1 MLLLYK
7 AGQWTKKSSYKEVV
21 AATFGDAVVPVLVAM
36 QFSFP
41 FMAMMS
47 YQIIIS
53 DNLSTIVKSIG
64 TILAIVRVFSY
75 CTNIVLVYSSK

>member
-1 MLLLYK
+1 M
-7 AGQWTKKSSYKEVV
+7 V
-21 AATFGDAVVPVLVAM
+21 AATFGDALVPVLIIM

-53 DNLSTIVKSIG
+53 DNLSTIVRAIG
-64 TILAIVRVFSY
+64 RSQIHISPSLIPGVFHLNVVNNCHAY
-75 CTNIVLVYSSK
+75 RAVNLIP

>member
-1 MLLLYK
+1 M
-7 AGQWTKKSSYKEVV
+7 V
-21 AATFGDAVVPVLVAM
+21 AATFGDAVVPVLIAM

-53 DNLSTIVKSIG
+53 DNLSTIVRAIG
-64 TILAIVRVFSY
+64 TVSEMLY
-75 CTNIVLVYSSK
+75 N